1 MAAIRILGTN
11 DATQRQR
18 PEHRNGISKMN
29 AALATPAAYPTP
41 FVQWILAIPHLIIA
55 NAINSLS
62 EVVAF
67 ISWFIILFTGRLPIG
82 TANLQGMAL
91 RYQARTTAYATFLHD
106 QYPAFEFEMIQ
117 DEPGGDATIINI
129 PVQTED
135 RNRLTV
141 GLRFF
146 MLIPFMVIGFIWAL
160 VAVNLHRW
168 FLRVSS
174 YATLLRDEYPPIA
187 I

>member
-18 PEHRNGISKMN
+18 PEHRNGISTIN
-29 AALATPAAYPTP
+29 AALATPAAYPTTFDLAP
-41 FVQWILAIPHLIIA
+41 AIAENHSMSRWRRFVQWILAIPHLIIA

-106 QYPAFEFEMIQ
+106 Q
-117 DEPGGDATIINI
+117 
-129 PVQTED
+129 
-135 RNRLTV
+135 
-141 GLRFF
+141 
-146 MLIPFMVIGFIWAL
+146 
-160 VAVNLHRW
+160 
-168 FLRVSS
+168 
-174 YATLLRDEYPPIA
+174 
-187 I
+187 